1 MLGYGMVFLKVKL
14 IHYIGDSM
22 EWKDLIEISN
32 KLSNKD
38 IKRLIQLNH
47 TRIFVYSPEN
57 NTCYNLDDE
66 APACLNGSTVQIN
79 LEKE

>member
-1 MLGYGMVFLKVKL
+1 MLGCGMVFLKVKL

-22 EWKDLIEISN
+22 EWEHLVGISN
-32 KLSNKD
+32 RLSNED
-38 IKRLIQLNH
+38 IKRLIELNH
-47 TRIFVYSPEN
+47 NRIFVYSPEN

-66 APACLNGSTVQIN
+66 APASLNGSTVQIN